1 MYERH
6 EDREPKSVRTLYAAV
21 LREYEQSEPQDR

>member
-21 LREYEQSEPQDR
+21 LREYEQSDTSR